1 MDRRKFLTA
10 AAGGLVVG
18 AGCIGTPGGDDDESG
33 GAGSPTDGDGG
44 NDVETTFELTDA
56 ELTPDEPPV
65 VAVADD
71 TVTARGTVRYG
82 SSSCGTVRLAHAG
95 YERSQDR
102 LDLLVVAAD
111 ASGDAGAC
119 TDDLV
124 ETGYRAEATVPGRL
138 RRVAATEHHAF
149 GATYSTTVEPD
160 G

>member
-1 MDRRKFLTA
+1 MDRRTLLAA
-10 AAGGLVVG
+10 AAGALAVG
-18 AGCIGTPGGDDDESG
+18 AGCVGTPGEVGGPAGADDG
-33 GAGSPTDGDGG
+33 
-44 NDVETTFELTDA
+44 VETTFELTDA
-56 ELTPDEPPV
+56 DLTADEPPV
-65 VAVADD
+65 VEIADG

-95 YERSQDR
+95 YEHSQDR

-111 ASGDAGAC
+111 ASDGAEAC

-124 ETGYRAEATVPGRL
+124 TTGYRAEATVPGRL

-149 GATYSTTVEPD
+149 GEAYSTTAEPD